1 MEKRLSAASGIVA
14 EFPESYAMKNG
25 VLANGMSEQEKV
37 YVMTNWRDD
46 LYSRIVEKVPYLAR
60 FIFSSDIDENDDAK
74 GVLFALT
81 KHCVDPVFV
90 SALMQRLA
98 VSNIGSDNVVV
109 GALLTKIMSR
119 LIDERKAVSTTAK
132 EVEVKKDD
140 KDKDV
145 KDKSKKAPA
154 PAETAPDISDLGHIQ
169 EAITS
174 LLDNIANMVTM
185 KCGNLSSV
193 ESLCVAAC
201 LAMNNMMTIKELVA
215 SDLPITA
222 QILDIVPDSSNLLSA
237 ALNIDKTYFNK
248 LSTNQAA
255 FIESLKRWVYE
266 KLNRLDT
273 NQIRAFL
280 TASYGTAS
288 PDVSTKLIQVKDC
301 GTAYGNLLF
310 TAKIM
315 FNK

>member
-1 MEKRLSAASGIVA
+1 MLEVKFWPNKDTSH
-14 EFPESYAMKNG
+14 G
-25 VLANGMSEQEKV
+25 VLGGGYIVTDIFKFSYKV
-37 YVMTNWRDD
+37 RQGQYGPWVILPN
-46 LYSRIVEKVPYLAR
+46 
-60 FIFSSDIDENDDAK
+60 
-74 GVLFALT
+74 
-81 KHCVDPVFV
+81 
-90 SALMQRLA
+90 
-98 VSNIGSDNVVV
+98 
-109 GALLTKIMSR
+109 
-119 LIDERKAVSTTAK
+119 
-132 EVEVKKDD
+132 VKKADGSGYTNLVD
-140 KDKDV
+140 FVNKDA